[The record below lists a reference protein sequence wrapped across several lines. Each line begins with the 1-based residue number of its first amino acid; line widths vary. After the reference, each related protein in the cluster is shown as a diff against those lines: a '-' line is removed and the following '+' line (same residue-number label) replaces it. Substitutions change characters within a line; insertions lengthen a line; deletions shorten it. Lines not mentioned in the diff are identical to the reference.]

1 MPHYHIQHR
10 TTALTLASKRR
21 CTDIVKLLL
30 KTRFDVSARLQGK
43 SAIQL
48 VARYDYAEVIALLL
62 DAGAEVGLSD
72 LLDVTCS
79 GSTAAVHLAVRHDHP
94 EIGYTPMA
102 FAIGLNQE
110 KCIKY
115 GANIEFVS
123 LNWTERRENSLW
135 CAIDYNKAHLIPLLF
150 QHRSNI
156 EAEAYECK
164 RLLHRAAMQGNVAA
178 LETLLTSGAKKNAR
192 YAWEQAALHHA
203 ALEGA
208 TVAIL
213 TLLR

>member
-21 CTDIVKLLL
+21 CADIVKLLL

-48 VARYDYAEVIALLL
+48 VARYGYAEVIALLL
-62 DAGAEVGLSD
+62 DAGAEVGSSD

-79 GSTAAVHLAVRHDHP
+79 GSTAAVHLAVRHGHP

-110 KCIKY
+110 KCINKY
-115 GANIEFVS
+115 GADIEFVS

-135 CAIDYNKAHLIPLLF
+135 
-150 QHRSNI
+150 
-156 EAEAYECK
+156 
-164 RLLHRAAMQGNVAA
+164 
-178 LETLLTSGAKKNAR
+178 ETLQRLKLSSLLALKKNAR

>member
-1 MPHYHIQHR
+1 MQFAICGRNYNIVKFLLENDMMPHYHIQHR

-79 GSTAAVHLAVRHDHP
+79 GSTAAVSLRIDKGRIYETRLIFQKKHRFILQSAMIIQRSS
-94 EIGYTPMA
+94 
-102 FAIGLNQE
+102 
-110 KCIKY
+110 
-115 GANIEFVS
+115 VS
-123 LNWTERRENSLW
+123 
-135 CAIDYNKAHLIPLLF
+135 F
-150 QHRSNI
+150 SNLVQ
-156 EAEAYECK
+156 K
-164 RLLHRAAMQGNVAA
+164 L
-178 LETLLTSGAKKNAR
+178 K
-192 YAWEQAALHHA
+192 
-203 ALEGA
+203 
-208 TVAIL
+208 
-213 TLLR
+213 